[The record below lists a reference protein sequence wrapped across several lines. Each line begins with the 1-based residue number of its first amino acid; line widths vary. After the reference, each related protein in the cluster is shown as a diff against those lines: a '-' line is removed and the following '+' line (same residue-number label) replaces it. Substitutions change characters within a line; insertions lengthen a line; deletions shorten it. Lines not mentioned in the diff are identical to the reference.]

1 VAITCILIFAV
12 TLRVLPTS
20 GYQNNILYWILPVG
34 VLMLRPFGLLVQVVR
49 ASMLNVL
56 SSPYIRTA
64 RAKGVPERGITFVHA
79 LRNAC
84 LSIVTVA
91 GDQFV
96 GMINGAVI
104 VETIFGWPGIGKLMV
119 DAVLNRDYA
128 LVQAAVM
135 VTAAAIFILFIVIDL
150 IYVALDPRVRHQ

>member
-1 VAITCILIFAV
+1 M
-12 TLRVLPTS
+12 RVS
-20 GYQNNILYWILPVG
+20 
-34 VLMLRPFGLLVQVVR
+34 
-49 ASMLNVL
+49 
-56 SSPYIRTA
+56 
-64 RAKGVPERGITFVHA
+64 ERGVVYVHA

-119 DAVLNRDYA
+119 DAVLQRDYA
-128 LVQAAVM
+128 RVQAAVM
-135 VTAAAIFILFIVIDL
+135 VTGAAIFLLFIVIDL
-150 IYVALDPRVRHQ
+150 LYVALDPRVRQQ